1 MNFQTVTAYALNVSS
16 DTKYP
21 AFSADA
27 WMKAAEVTLMGLGAV
42 FAVLAVLW
50 LVLSIFKLIFVKD
63 TATKS
68 KTEEKKTAAP
78 EPKPEPVAVA
88 EKTDDGELIAVI
100 TAAIAAYRASE
111 EGLTGDDV
119 NGFKVVSFKRA
130 TKGRAWNSNK

>member
-1 MNFQTVTAYALNVSS
+1 MNFQTITAYALNVSS

-27 WMKAAEVTLMGLGAV
+27 WMKAAEVTLLGMVMV
-42 FAVLAVLW
+42 FAVLGILW
-50 LVLSIFKLIFVKD
+50 LALSVFKLVFARDKAKGKTAEMRV
-63 TATKS
+63 TAT
-68 KTEEKKTAAP
+68 
-78 EPKPEPVAVA
+78 EPKSEPMPVAK
-88 EKTDDGELIAVI
+88 ETDDGELIAVI

-111 EGLTGDDV
+111 QGLTGEEV